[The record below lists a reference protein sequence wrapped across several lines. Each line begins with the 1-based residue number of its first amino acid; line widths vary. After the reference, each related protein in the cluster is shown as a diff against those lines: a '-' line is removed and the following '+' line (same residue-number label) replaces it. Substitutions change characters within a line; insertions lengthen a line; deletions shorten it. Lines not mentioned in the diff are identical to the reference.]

1 MAPTT
6 SKNTEKG
13 IKFLILFIL
22 TSFYLE

>member
-1 MAPTT
+1 MATTT